1 MTAEAR
7 MSREFGSTQTI
18 IGRTYLFDWFL
29 AFVGF
34 AYLMI
39 PSG

>member
-7 MSREFGSTQTI
+7 MNREFGSTQTI
-18 IGRTYLFDWFL
+18 IGRTVRIFDWFL

-34 AYLMI
+34 AYLVI
-39 PSG
+39 Q